1 MIESTLLAELAN
13 HVNTRIAKV
22 VLNKTYEITE
32 FTVKQVSKS
41 VVNLEYMIPLGS
53 VDSVSLIELRAADG
67 TVLSSNDVYIP
78 LTSDTIIKQ
87 PITVK
92 EVA

>member
-1 MIESTLLAELAN
+1 MIEPSLLNELAN

-32 FTVKQVSKS
+32 FTVKKVSES
-41 VVNLEYMIPLGS
+41 IVSLEYMIPIGS

-67 TVLSSNDVYIP
+67 AVLTSNAVYIP
-78 LTSDTIIKQ
+78 LTTDTIIKQ